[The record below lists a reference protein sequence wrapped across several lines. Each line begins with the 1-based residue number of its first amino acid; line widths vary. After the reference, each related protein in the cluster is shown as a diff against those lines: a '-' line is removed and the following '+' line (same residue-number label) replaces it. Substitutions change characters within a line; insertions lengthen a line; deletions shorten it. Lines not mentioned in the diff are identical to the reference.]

1 MQNKYRI
8 IAINGFYDSI
18 LIRHYLENEQPDIPR
33 DYKILAI
40 DQRYTGLN
48 EFEPDTILGVCR
60 EVYEND
66 IIEYE
71 IQNVKFSGIVKE
83 RFDDWVVKTTFNQ
96 VSLEAVLKYNKG
108 KIIGSSFVDR
118 KLT

>member
-18 LIRHYLENEQPDIPR
+18 LIRHYFENEQPEIPR
-33 DYKILAI
+33 DYKILGK

-48 EFEPDTILGVCR
+48 EFEPDTVLGICR
-60 EVYEND
+60 EVYERD

-71 IQNVKFSGIVKE
+71 VQGVKFNGIVKE
-83 RFDDWVVKTTFNQ
+83 RLGEWVVKTTFNQ

-118 KLT
+118 DLT

>member
-1 MQNKYRI
+1 MQKYRI
-8 IAINGFYDSI
+8 IAINGFYDII
-18 LIRHYLENEQPDIPR
+18 LIKHYFENEQPEIPR
-33 DYKILAI
+33 DYKIVAT
-40 DQRYTGLN
+40 DQRYTGLK
-48 EFEPDTILGVCR
+48 EFEPDTLLGVCR

-71 IQNVKFSGIVKE
+71 IQGVKFSGIVKE
-83 RFDDWVVKTTFNQ
+83 RFGEWVVKTTFNQ
-96 VSLEAVLKYNKG
+96 ASLEAVLKYNKG